1 MDEREIKMS
10 VRKLVEFILRSG
22 DLDSR
27 FVGSSRAV
35 EGTRIHKKVQKSMG
49 DEYKA
54 EVRLKHIF
62 EYKGFTFKIEG
73 RADGII
79 DDDNGVI
86 IDEIKSTTRPLKIID
101 EEYNHLH
108 WAQAKC
114 YGYIYALQNDID
126 EIDIQL
132 TYYHVQTEDIKRLVQ
147 TYSKEGLKDFFYNLI
162 DKYLV
167 WAEYTEKWRKT
178 RNISIKDMKFPFDKY
193 RDGQRKL
200 AVAVYRTISEEKRLF
215 TQAPTGIG
223 KTISTI
229 FPTIKAI
236 GEGHSDKIFYLT
248 AKTITRQVAEETFN
262 KLSKKGLRF
271 KSLTLTAKDKIC
283 FKEETIC
290 NPDECEFAKGHFDRI
305 NDAILDILTNED
317 LTTRPLIEKYA
328 QKHQV
333 CPFEFSLDLALW
345 SDCVICDYN
354 YAFDPRVYLKRFFLD
369 NSGNYTFLVD
379 EAHNLVDRSREMF
392 SAEIYKKPILELKR
406 IMKEENKDIYN
417 ALNKLN
423 EYMIKMRKLC
433 DEENFHEKD
442 GEPSKLYPLLSKLID
457 ESEEWLTKN
466 QNKNG
471 YKELLELYFNAHSF
485 NNIAEN
491 YDESYVTYIEE
502 YRNNDVKLKLFC
514 LDPAY
519 LLSEAIKRG
528 KSAIFFSATL
538 TPLDY
543 FRDIL
548 GGNEEDYIMK
558 LESPFDRKNLGLLV
572 ANNISTKY
580 RNRESSYNIIS
591 QYINVVNMQKQ
602 GNYLVF
608 FPSYKYMNEV
618 YEVFT
623 ESYPE
628 ANSIIQQPNM
638 AENEREIFL
647 DNFKADTDGNVVGFA
662 VLGGVFSE
670 GVDLKGERL
679 IGTII
684 VGVGLPQICF
694 ERDLIKNYFQDKNKH
709 GYEYAYI
716 YPGMNK
722 VLQAAGRV
730 IRSEDDKGIVI
741 LIDERFGYSNYQK
754 LFPKHW
760 QENVR
765 IKSLNELDNYV
776 GRFWEEN

>member
-528 KSAIFFSATL
+528 
-538 TPLDY
+538 
-543 FRDIL
+543 
-548 GGNEEDYIMK
+548 N
-558 LESPFDRKNLGLLV
+558 
-572 ANNISTKY
+572 
-580 RNRESSYNIIS
+580 
-591 QYINVVNMQKQ
+591 
-602 GNYLVF
+602 
-608 FPSYKYMNEV
+608 
-618 YEVFT
+618 
-623 ESYPE
+623 
-628 ANSIIQQPNM
+628 
-638 AENEREIFL
+638 
-647 DNFKADTDGNVVGFA
+647 
-662 VLGGVFSE
+662 
-670 GVDLKGERL
+670 
-679 IGTII
+679 
-684 VGVGLPQICF
+684 
-694 ERDLIKNYFQDKNKH
+694 
-709 GYEYAYI
+709 
-716 YPGMNK
+716 
-722 VLQAAGRV
+722 
-730 IRSEDDKGIVI
+730 
-741 LIDERFGYSNYQK
+741 
-754 LFPKHW
+754 
-760 QENVR
+760 
-765 IKSLNELDNYV
+765 
-776 GRFWEEN
+776 